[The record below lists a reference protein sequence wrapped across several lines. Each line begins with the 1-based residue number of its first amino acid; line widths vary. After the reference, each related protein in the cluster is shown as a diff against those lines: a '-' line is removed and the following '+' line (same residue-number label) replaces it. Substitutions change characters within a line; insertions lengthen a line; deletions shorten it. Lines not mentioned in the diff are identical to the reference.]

1 MVARTSCEGDIGAS
15 LESVKEM
22 FIRYLDGGIKQSG
35 GYMAGIQGTG
45 QECTCKFESHQIIF

>member
-45 QECTCKFESHQIIF
+45 